1 MTPRESTLHKGATYM
16 VVGAGLFLAYAVAFL
31 VVSLTGDGF
40 EIGVPTLNGVTPAD
54 LNALNPG
61 VMAYITH
68 IHLALSGF
76 IAATAVA
83 VMALCWFGVRQGDWR
98 TWLAAMISPVI
109 GLIVA
114 LPMHYTGAFDHNWV
128 THIGPIYLGTLI
140 FVGGGLLALSG
151 LMKSESTADV

>member
-1 MTPRESTLHKGATYM
+1 
-16 VVGAGLFLAYAVAFL
+16 
-31 VVSLTGDGF
+31 
-40 EIGVPTLNGVTPAD
+40 
-54 LNALNPG
+54 
-61 VMAYITH
+61 
-68 IHLALSGF
+68 
-76 IAATAVA
+76 
-83 VMALCWFGVRQGDWR
+83 MALCWFGVRQGDWR

>member
-1 MTPRESTLHKGATYM
+1 MTPREATLHKGATYM
-16 VVGAGLFLAYAVAFL
+16 VVGAGLFLAYAIVFFFL
-31 VVSLTGDGF
+31 SFSGEGF

-54 LNALNPG
+54 LDALSPA

-68 IHLALSGF
+68 LHLATAGF

-83 VMALCWFGVRQGDWR
+83 VMALCWFGVRRGDWR
-98 TWLAAMISPVI
+98 AWLAAMISPVI

-114 LPMHYTGAFDHNWV
+114 LPMHYIGAFEHNWV

-140 FVGGGLLALSG
+140 FVVGGLMALSG
-151 LMKSESTADV
+151 LMKSEGAADV